1 MEACSDRAYATPPST
16 PSDRWPDVS
25 RIFDAALE
33 LPPAARAAY
42 VESACAGDTLLR
54 DEVVGLLGAPAPD
67 DDFFDQGGSAYA
79 APFVLAVGAEPIVA
93 DGARVGPYRI
103 VAEAGHGGMGT
114 VYLAERDDDAYRK
127 RVAVKLVRGGLHLRR
142 PLGPPLPRG
151 ATDPRLA
158 RASRHREAAGR
169 RGHRRRPSVVRDG
182 VRRRRADRSLL
193 PPTPVSPSTARSASF
208 LSVCDA
214 VQYAHR
220 NLVIHRDLKPS
231 NILVTAAGRGEAAGL
246 RDREDL
252 GNDGAAHQPE
262 RTRRAL
268 TPEYASPEQVRG
280 SAIAVASDVYSLGV
294 VLYELLTGQRPYQL
308 TSREPHELV
317 NAILTEVPLPA
328 SERAPPR
335 DRRRLRGDLDTI
347 LATALRKE
355 PDRRY
360 RTVEALAADLR
371 RHLDGL
377 PVTARRDT
385 WAYRAGKFVSRH
397 RLGVLTG
404 AAVAVALL
412 CALGA
417 ALWQAGVASKEAA
430 KEREVRRFLVDV
442 FRVSSPD
449 QSRGSDISAREL
461 LDQGARRADSA
472 LAGQPEVLSELL
484 SVLGQIHLELGL
496 FPRADTLFRRSVE
509 LARRDGGEEDLVVAD
524 RLAGLATALIEEARI
539 DAADSLLQQ
548 VLAVRRRERGDQDSS
563 VAATLGLLASVQWR
577 HGNYERAE
585 SLHRAALAID
595 RHLLGNEHPVVAED
609 LNDLAVVLTDAGKLP
624 AADSADAGIGSHSTE
639 AAAARRSR
647 PPDLTAQSRQSPPQA
662 GRAARG
668 GAALPAGASRRG
680 AVSTRTDIPSW
691 PPISSISVIS
701 WCRPAG
707 GRRPAH
713 SSKKRW
719 RCGAPC
725 SDPTTPRPSTRSTAS
740 ACCATS
746 TVISRGRRSTFGRS
760 SPTGGA
766 RSVEDHPSTMM
777 ATNNLGAIL
786 RDQRRF
792 QESESLM
799 RSLLATRRRVF
810 GQSHPDVA
818 QSLQN
823 LALLL
828 RMTGRPDEAERSLHE
843 ALAIDQRVLPAG
855 SPLTAGIQMELGSLL
870 TERGRAGEGEPLL
883 RESLATFVD
892 RTGASS
898 TSTGRAEGELG
909 ACLAARRQYQEAERL
924 LLDSYAVL
932 SMRPGYWGAK
942 RSREVLRRLVTLY
955 DSWGAPERGS
965 KYRSLLR
972 SMPEPL
978 P

>member
-1 MEACSDRAYATPPST
+1 M
-16 PSDRWPDVS
+16 
-25 RIFDAALE
+25 
-33 LPPAARAAY
+33 
-42 VESACAGDTLLR
+42 
-54 DEVVGLLGAPAPD
+54 
-67 DDFFDQGGSAYA
+67 
-79 APFVLAVGAEPIVA
+79 
-93 DGARVGPYRI
+93 
-103 VAEAGHGGMGT
+103 
-114 VYLAERDDDAYRK
+114 
-127 RVAVKLVRGGLHLRR
+127 RGGLTFDD
-142 PLGPPLPRG
+142 PL
-151 ATDPRLA
+151 
-158 RASRHREAAGR
+158 
-169 RGHRRRPSVVRDG
+169 
-182 VRRRRADRSLL
+182 VRRFREERQILASLEHPGIAKLLDGGVTADGL
-193 PPTPVSPSTARSASF
+193 PWFAMEYVEGRPVDRYAADTGLSIEARIGLF

-231 NILVTAAGRGEAAGL
+231 NILVTAQGEVKLLDFGIAKILGNEGAGISQSGL
-246 RDREDL
+246 R
-252 GNDGAAHQPE
+252 AM
-262 RTRRAL
+262 
-268 TPEYASPEQVRG
+268 TPEYASPEQLRG

-294 VLYELLTGQRPYQL
+294 LLYELLTGQRPYRV
-308 TSREPHELV
+308 TSREPQELA

-371 RHLDGL
+371 RHLDGR

-385 WAYRAGKFVSRH
+385 RAYRAGKFVRRH

-509 LARRDGGEEDLVVAD
+509 LAQRDGGEEDLVVAD

-539 DAADSLLQQ
+539 DAADSLLQR

-624 AADSADAGIGSHSTE
+624 AADSAGRESVAIRRKRLPPEDPALLTSLHNLANLRLKQGELPE
-639 AAAARRSR
+639 AEQLYRQVIETRRR
-647 PPDLTAQSRQSPPQA
+647 LYPHGHPLMATDLVDLGDLLVQA
-662 GRAARG
+662 GRREEAGPLFEEALAMRRTLLG
-668 GAALPAGASRRG
+668 PDHPETINAVNSLGVLRYFNGDLEGAEVNIRQVLANWRRTLG
-680 AVSTRTDIPSW
+680 
-691 PPISSISVIS
+691 
-701 WCRPAG
+701 
-707 GRRPAH
+707 
-713 SSKKRW
+713 
-719 RCGAPC
+719 
-725 SDPTTPRPSTRSTAS
+725 
-740 ACCATS
+740 
-746 TVISRGRRSTFGRS
+746 
-760 SPTGGA
+760 
-766 RSVEDHPSTMM
+766 EDHPSTMM

-828 RMTGRPDEAERSLHE
+828 RMTGRPDEAERSLRE

-870 TERGRAGEGEPLL
+870 TERGRPGEGEPLL
-883 RESLATFVD
+883 RESLASFVG

-898 TSTGRAEGELG
+898 TNTARAKGELG
-909 ACLAARRQYQEAERL
+909 ALPGGPPTVSGGRAAPAGQLCLAQHATGVLGSEAIPGGPAPPRG
-924 LLDSYAVL
+924 AV
-932 SMRPGYWGAK
+932 
-942 RSREVLRRLVTLY
+942 
-955 DSWGAPERGS
+955 
-965 KYRSLLR
+965 
-972 SMPEPL
+972 
-978 P
+978 